1 MLDLGIK
8 IRIASDEDGPT
19 IGALAWDNGFRLKGV
34 TWERVYPY
42 WLVAE
47 LEGRIIGAL
56 QISHGIPV
64 GRVETLCMADGL
76 SHRERAICTRQ
87 ILLAAMVI
95 LRSSG
100 AQAFTSLVPFK
111 LKSYKRLIKNRGGK
125 VMDSGNMMIF
135 PLYGG
140 NNV

>member
-1 MLDLGIK
+1 MNDLGIK
-8 IRIASDEDGPT
+8 IRVAADSDGPT

-34 TWERVYPY
+34 TWDRVYPY

-47 LEGRIIGAL
+47 LNHKIVGAV

-64 GRVETLCMADGL
+64 ARVETLCMDEKL
-76 SHRERAICTRQ
+76 SHRERAICARQ
-87 ILLAAMVI
+87 ILMAAMI
-95 LRSSG
+95 TLRSSG
-100 AQAFTSLVPFK
+100 AQAITSLVPFK

-125 VMDSGNMMIF
+125 VVDSGNMIMF

-140 NNV
+140 NRV